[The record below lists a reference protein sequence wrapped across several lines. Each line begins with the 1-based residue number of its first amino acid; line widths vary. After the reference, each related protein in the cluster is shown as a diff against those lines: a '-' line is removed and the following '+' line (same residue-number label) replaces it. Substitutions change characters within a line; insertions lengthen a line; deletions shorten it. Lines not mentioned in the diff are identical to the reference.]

1 MWFFLLKLNN
11 KLKFYIMFSDL
22 ASLLSSFNSKIQPQ
36 RDFGLCLEEIWQNI
50 SPDPKAIYGGF
61 DFKKEEILIYV
72 DNHALISNLQ
82 FSRLSL
88 LKKLNHELNER
99 KMSLI
104 KNLKLILKK

>member
-1 MWFFLLKLNN
+1 
-11 KLKFYIMFSDL
+11 MFSDL
-22 ASLLSSFNSKIQPQ
+22 ASLLNSFNSKIQPQ

-99 KMSLI
+99 KKSCDLCELLWSD
-104 KNLKLILKK
+104 NSGDWVRLRLRRR

>member
-1 MWFFLLKLNN
+1 
-11 KLKFYIMFSDL
+11 MFSDL
-22 ASLLSSFNSKIQPQ
+22 ASLLKSFTSKISPQ
-36 RDFGLCLEEIWQNI
+36 KDFCLDLEEIWHNI

-82 FSRLSL
+82 FSRLNL
-88 LKKLNHELNER
+88 LKELNNHLLER
-99 KMSLI
+99 KLPLI